1 MNISGA
7 SFKFTS
13 YKINWTTL
21 DMFSLDLKK
30 RVHDGGVSVQDLRA
44 DYNHVLY
51 YHLSVADN
59 SCQYLYL
66 HELILLFITSYFLYI
81 TVEHKNK
88 LS

>member
-13 YKINWTTL
+13 YKTNWTTL

-51 YHLSVADN
+51 YHLSVLHYLSGHV
-59 SCQYLYL
+59 SCARM
-66 HELILLFITSYFLYI
+66 FLVNICIYM
-81 TVEHKNK
+81 N
-88 LS
+88 LSCCL